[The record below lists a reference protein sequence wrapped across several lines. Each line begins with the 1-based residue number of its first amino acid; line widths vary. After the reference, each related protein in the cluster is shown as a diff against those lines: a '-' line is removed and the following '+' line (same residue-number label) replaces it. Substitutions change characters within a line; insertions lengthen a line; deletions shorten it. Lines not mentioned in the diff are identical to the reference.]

1 MEYRNGGELL
11 VQLLRDNGV
20 DTVFGLISVHNLPLI
35 EAVERALR
43 FVPVRHEAAAINA
56 ADGYA
61 RVSGR
66 LGCAITSTGTGAG
79 NASGS
84 MIEALSAGSP
94 VLHVTANIPTE
105 YLDGGRGFIHEFPAQ
120 PKMLDAV
127 SSWSIRI
134 TDADLA
140 PKALEEAAARAL
152 RPPQGPV
159 TVEWPIDLQYAAG
172 RYEPGRYEPGAGS
185 SLGSPSVVPAGTD
198 EAAELLGRARRPVF
212 WIGGGG
218 RHAGAEVRLL
228 AERIGAGVFTS
239 NAGRGSLPEDHPLCV
254 GNFAT
259 SAEGQR
265 LLDQADLLV
274 SVGTHFRSNETN
286 TYKLR
291 LPTQHVQIDLDP
303 EAIGRVYPATVGLV
317 GEAATVLGA
326 LTGAILDAEPSADW
340 LSAVGAARQQVRAD
354 LRAAIG
360 PYSAVCDAI
369 RSALPREAV
378 IARDVTIPSSSWGNR
393 LLDIYDPSTNVF
405 ARGGGIGQG
414 LAMGIGGALA
424 RPDVPAVLIVGD
436 GGLVVHLGELLTLA
450 QEQPRLTVLVFN
462 DRGYGVLRNTQIARA
477 VRPAGVDLHTPD
489 FETLARSL
497 PLDFMRI
504 DRSEDASPVIAA
516 AVAAGRPVLV
526 EIDVDRIGP
535 MTAPF
540 TPPVEVP
547 EEWT

>member
-35 EAVERALR
+35 EAVERELR
-43 FVPVRHEAAAINA
+43 FVPVRHEAAAVNA

-61 RVSGR
+61 RVTGR

-105 YLDGGRGFIHEFPAQ
+105 YLDAGRGFIHEFPAQ

-127 SSWSIRI
+127 SKWSIRI

-140 PKALEEAAARAL
+140 PKALYEAVGQAL

-172 RYEPGRYEPGAGS
+172 RYEPDAGS
-185 SLGSPSVVPAGTD
+185 SPSAPFKASAGVE

-218 RHAGAEVRLL
+218 RHARTQVRLL

-254 GNFAT
+254 GNFAI
-259 SAEGQR
+259 SAAGQG
-265 LLDQADLLV
+265 LLDQADILL

-291 LPTQHVQIDLDP
+291 LPTQHVQVDLDP
-303 EAIGRVYPATVGLV
+303 KALGRVYPASVGLV
-317 GEAATVLGA
+317 GEAGAVLEA
-326 LTGAILDAEPSADW
+326 LASSIIAAEPLTSWLDA
-340 LSAVGAARQQVRAD
+340 VTTVRRQVRSD

-360 PYSAVCDAI
+360 PYSSVCDAI
-369 RSALPREAV
+369 RSALPRDAV
-378 IARDVTIPSSSWGNR
+378 IVRDVTIPSSSWGNR
-393 LLDIYDPSTNVF
+393 LLDIYDPRTNVF

-414 LAMGIGGALA
+414 LAMAIGAALGRPGAT
-424 RPDVPAVLIVGD
+424 AVLIVGD
-436 GGLVVHLGELLTLA
+436 GGLAVHMGELLTLV
-450 QEQPRLTVLVFN
+450 QEQARLTVLVFN
-462 DRGYGVLRNTQIARA
+462 DRGYGVLRNTQIARG

-504 DRSEDASPVIAA
+504 ERPEDASAVIAF
-516 AVAAGRPVLV
+516 AVAAAHPMLV
-526 EIDVDRIGP
+526 EIDVDRLGP